1 MLSFIEKA
9 KSAAAKPKKPSLN
22 VVSMKKLVKTME
34 KLGKTVT
41 HVEASPDGSIRV
53 QVGDPTGEV
62 ESNPFDVV
70 LK

>member
-1 MLSFIEKA
+1 MLPFLEKA
-9 KSAAAKPKKPSLN
+9 MAAPKAKKPTLN

-53 QVGDPTGEV
+53 QIGDPAEDAGA
-62 ESNPFDVV
+62 NPFDVV